1 MDLILTREC
10 YDSLTK
16 KVHEMKYVDLPKL
29 SEHIDDCRTIGSLD
43 DNPEYYQSLEELDR
57 LNKKIDELL
66 FALNGCKIFSKEMVV
81 EDTVMFG
88 ATVEFVN
95 CDTDEM
101 KKYTL
106 VSIYDSDVEKGL
118 ISVNSPF
125 AKEMKGLHTGDIFS
139 FRDSD
144 YEITNIYF
152 SCLE

>member
-1 MDLILTREC
+1 MELILTREC
-10 YDSLTK
+10 YETLTK

-29 SEHIDDCRTIGSLD
+29 SEHIDECRTIGSLD

-66 FALNGCKIFSKEMVV
+66 FALNGCKIFSPSMIV

-95 CDTDEM
+95 CDTDVK

-106 VSIYDSDVEKGL
+106 VSVYDSDVEKGY
-118 ISVNSPF
+118 ISINSPF
-125 AKEMKGLHTGDIFS
+125 AKEMIGLHTGDYFS
-139 FRDSD
+139 FRDD
-144 YEITNIYF
+144 EYEITNICF
-152 SCLE
+152 AFQE